1 MKDPWF
7 SKASTP
13 IQCLL
18 GSLILSVAM
27 SQLALAQEESAQ
39 ADAASGETALEAP
52 KADTPLDDASSGV
65 FNFRMTLDDLEA
77 TIATLDENYERRGN
91 TIGFSFAEA
100 NITVVADPTAD
111 RMRILTPI
119 LPAEQLSE
127 ALLVRLMQA
136 NFDSA
141 LDARYAI
148 AQGLL
153 WSTFIH
159 PLSPLTEQQFLSG
172 IGQTINT
179 AQSFGTTFSSGEVVF
194 GGGDSSELQQRQLID
209 ELLEKGQTL

>member
-1 MKDPWF
+1 MNIWF
-7 SKASTP
+7 GNTATA
-13 IQCLL
+13 IQFFVVTA
-18 GSLILSVAM
+18 ILSLSL
-27 SQLALAQEESAQ
+27 SQISIAQE
-39 ADAASGETALEAP
+39 DAPSNQEKSSKTAPEKP
-52 KADTPLDDASSGV
+52 EPTSFS
-65 FNFRMTLDDLEA
+65 FRMTLDDLEA
-77 TIATLDENYERRGN
+77 TIAALDENYERQGN
-91 TIGFSFAEA
+91 TIGFTFSEA

-111 RMRILTPI
+111 RMRIVTPI
-119 LPAEQLSE
+119 LPAAQLDE
-127 ALLVRLMQA
+127 PILIRLMQA

-148 AQGLL
+148 GQGIL

-194 GGGDSSELQQRQLID
+194 GGGDSNELRQRQLID